1 MSSKW
6 NSLSRPLLE
15 SVIRKTT
22 SGAYG
27 MASHESI
34 PLGDNPFGFIL
45 ENGTIYLERFYKQ
58 QKQLEL
64 LINQRFSVE
73 PSLIPIYLEIDDRL
87 NFGQKQALKAIFE
100 THTLLIQ
107 GGPGSGKTFTISRLI
122 PLFLFSF
129 EKEMLRKPRILLASQ
144 TAKAVHH
151 LAKQLPPELA
161 EVVQVE
167 TLHKVLRLSK
177 EIKPPFPTLIDQD
190 LVIVD
195 ESSMIDGEMMNLFL
209 SSLKPTTRVIFVGDP
224 QQLPPIEGGA
234 PFKWM
239 LASKKIKTC
248 FLEGSQR
255 AENRNLI
262 DEANA
267 LFRGEKP
274 KTLPLDSFKIE
285 DVLPRFFQPQQE
297 KPEISFLIKYKI
309 LSSMR
314 IGPYGSSELSTQIFN
329 SLKEQK
335 GRYLLVPIMITQN
348 SDRMQLYNGQEGV
361 HLYDKKGKNQLAY
374 FPHLLD
380 PIPLPLLP
388 PYEISYAISI
398 HKSQGSEYE
407 EVDILLPSSKEPLLT
422 EHLYTAVTRAKK
434 LFRLF
439 S

>member
-1 MSSKW
+1 
-6 NSLSRPLLE
+6 
-15 SVIRKTT
+15 
-22 SGAYG
+22 
-27 MASHESI
+27 MASHENI
-34 PLGDNPFGFIL
+34 LLGDNPFGFIL

-58 QKQLEL
+58 QKQLEI
-64 LINQRFSVE
+64 LIDQRFSVE
-73 PSLIPIYLEIDDRL
+73 PSLIPIYAEIDDRL

-297 KPEISFLIKYKI
+297 KPEISFFIKYKI
-309 LSSMR
+309 LSSLR

-348 SDRMQLYNGQEGV
+348 SDRLKLYNGQEGV